1 MKTTPLP
8 WAAQEDFALPGLF
21 SRIDGPASWAIVGL
35 HGELRSFGA
44 LVRGESPWRGRQG
57 QHLAPFQRRRRKR
70 SSVYRL

>member
-44 LVRGESPWRGRQG
+44 LAWGESP
-57 QHLAPFQRRRRKR
+57 
-70 SSVYRL
+70 

>member
-35 HGELRSFGA
+35 HGELPA
-44 LVRGESPWRGRQG
+44 LGTFARAEPPWRP